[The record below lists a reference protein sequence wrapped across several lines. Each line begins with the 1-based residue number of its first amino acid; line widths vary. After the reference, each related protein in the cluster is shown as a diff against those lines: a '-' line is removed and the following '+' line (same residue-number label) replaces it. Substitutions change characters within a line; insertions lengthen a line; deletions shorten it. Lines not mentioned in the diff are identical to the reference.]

1 MAEEK
6 VGFFKRLVN
15 GLTKTRDSI
24 VAGID
29 SIFSGYSNID
39 DDFYEEIE
47 EILVM
52 GDIGINTTTKIIDH
66 LKERVAEEHITD
78 PAVQTASDREHQKT
92 DGCRRYSL

>member
-29 SIFSGYSNID
+29 SFSAAIPTLMTISMRRSRR
-39 DDFYEEIE
+39 FA
-47 EILVM
+47 M

-78 PAVQTASDREHQKT
+78 SVEWAEASDREHQKT
-92 DGCRRYSL
+92 DGCRRHGL

>member
-15 GLTKTRDSI
+15 GLTKPRDSI

-78 PAVQTASDREHQKT
+78 PAECKQLLIESIK
-92 DGCRRYSL
+92 